1 MKKLLWTVL
10 AAAASAGAAALAV
23 RGLRVIWIRVMREPP
38 PERPWWA
45 RKLIASPLHGQ
56 IRKRVEPDSVT

>member
-10 AAAASAGAAALAV
+10 VAVTSATAAAMSL
-23 RGLRVIWIRVMREPP
+23 RGLRVVWTRVTHELP

-45 RKLIASPLHGQ
+45 RKLVASPLHGV
-56 IRKRVEPDSVT
+56 IRKRVEPASAS

>member
-10 AAAASAGAAALAV
+10 VAVTSASAAALAV
-23 RGLRVIWIRVMREPP
+23 RGLRVVWTQIAHEEP

-45 RKLIASPLHGQ
+45 RKLVGGPLHGT
-56 IRKRVEPDSVT
+56 IRKRVEPASAS